1 MNASRPTVLCA
12 GGDAEVLSA
21 LRFALSDAV
30 ELRCAANATAACAML
45 RVEGPFDVLVAD
57 ERLCGRDGVPLLRH
71 ARDYWPDT
79 ARIALADAS
88 MTASDASSDVF
99 ERLPD
104 RCEPDRLVKSVA
116 AAAEHVRE
124 ARADNVLMET
134 TLTATVK
141 TLADVLA
148 LAAPWAFR
156 RAELARTCVTH
167 ALSKL
172 RWPHR
177 WIYECAAALSQIGCV
192 GIPED
197 TLRRHTAQRALTSA
211 EAQML
216 DETPDTAYRLIKE
229 IPRMERIAEIVR
241 YQMRDTPDDAPLEVV
256 RGAQL
261 LHAAL
266 TVVPYLLRGNPI
278 RRGLEALRESPHHV
292 DRSIIEAL
300 ADFRVDATGLRAAD
314 VSDLV
319 AGNVLGENVT
329 TVKGQLLLSKGHELS
344 WAAIYTLRRLKLAR
358 LINDPIYVQLNAV

>member
-1 MNASRPTVLCA
+1 MTAPRPSVLCA
-12 GGDAEVLSA
+12 GGDAGVLSA
-21 LRFALSDAV
+21 VALALKDNTD
-30 ELRCAANATAACAML
+30 LRCAANATAACAML

-57 ERLCGRDGVPLLRH
+57 ERLCAKDGMPLLRH

-79 ARIALADAS
+79 ARIALADVSQPAN
-88 MTASDASSDVF
+88 DASIDVF

-104 RCEPDRLVKSVA
+104 RCEPERLVQSVA

-124 ARADNVLMET
+124 TKADNRLMET
-134 TLTATVK
+134 TLAATVK
-141 TLADVLA
+141 TFADVLA

-177 WIYECAAALSQIGCV
+177 WVYECAAALSQIGCV
-192 GIPED
+192 GIPEE
-197 TLRRHTAQRALTSA
+197 TLRRQTAQRVLTSV

-216 DETPDTAYRLIKE
+216 DETSDTAYRLVKE
-229 IPRMERIAEIVR
+229 IPRMERVADIVR
-241 YQMRDTPDDAPLEVV
+241 YQMRDAPDDAPLEVV

-278 RRGLEALRESPHHV
+278 RRGLDALRESPHRV

-300 ADFRVDATGLRAAD
+300 ADFRVDATSLRAAD
-314 VSDLV
+314 VSDLS
-319 AGNVLGENVT
+319 AGHVLGENVT

-344 WAAIYTLRRLKLAR
+344 WAAVYTLRRLKLAR
-358 LINDPIYVQLNAV
+358 LINDPIYVHTAV